1 MNLIASE
8 LAPKGVLR
16 VGINLS
22 NFLLVSGRKKNG
34 DPKGIAP
41 DLAAEIARDLDI
53 NVRYICFETPREL
66 ADAAVEQSWDIA
78 LIGREPER
86 AQRIN
91 FTSAYIQIDA
101 TYLVFEESDIRNI
114 LDIDRVGV
122 SVAVAEGTA
131 YDLYLTRTL
140 KNARLVRAGGLDGAY
155 ELFSGERVDA
165 LAGLRPALSENLRAL
180 NNARILDGGFTMVQQ
195 AIGVPVERTAGYDYL
210 CAYIENAKASG
221 LISTLISRYDV
232 KGVTVAPCL

>member
-91 FTSAYIQIDA
+91 FTGAYIQIDA

-140 KNARLVRAGGLDGAY
+140 KNARLVRASGLDGAY
-155 ELFSGERVDA
+155 ELFSGERLDA

-180 NNARILDGGFTMVQQ
+180 NNARILDGGFTVVQQ
-195 AIGVPVERTAGYDYL
+195 AIGVPVERTTGYDYL
-210 CAYIENAKASG
+210 SAYIENAKASG
-221 LISTLISRYDV
+221 LISALISKYGV
-232 KGVTVAPCL
+232 EGVTVAPCL

>member
-53 NVRYICFETPREL
+53 NVRYMCFDTPREL

-91 FTSAYIQIDA
+91 FTGAYIQIDA

-155 ELFSGERVDA
+155 ELFCGERLDA

-180 NNARILDGGFTMVQQ
+180 LMALRMN
-195 AIGVPVERTAGYDYL
+195 
-210 CAYIENAKASG
+210 
-221 LISTLISRYDV
+221 
-232 KGVTVAPCL
+232 

>member
-53 NVRYICFETPREL
+53 NVRYICFDTPREL

-91 FTSAYIQIDA
+91 FTGAYIQIDA

-140 KNARLVRAGGLDGAY
+140 KNARLVRASGLDGAY
-155 ELFSGERVDA
+155 ELFSGERLDA
-165 LAGLRPALSENLRAL
+165 LAGLRPALSENLRTL

-210 CAYIENAKASG
+210 CAFTENAKASG
-221 LISTLISRYDV
+221 LISTLISKYGV

>member
-78 LIGREPER
+78 LIGREPKR

-91 FTSAYIQIDA
+91 FTGAYIQIDA

-140 KNARLVRAGGLDGAY
+140 KNARLVRASGLDGAY
-155 ELFSGERVDA
+155 ELFSGERLDA
-165 LAGLRPALSENLRAL
+165 LAGLRPALSENLRTL